1 MPKNS
6 TPLPLSIALALMVA
20 VLAACGWQPIGA
32 SGQTR
37 IGADD
42 ARVPRRRPGSP

>member
-6 TPLPLSIALALMVA
+6 TPLPLPIALAGMVA
-20 VLAACGWQPIGA
+20 VLAVCGWQPPGA

-37 IGADD
+37 L
-42 ARVPRRRPGSP
+42 